1 MTPIRSAGNPQFKAL
16 SKLVQSSRER
26 KRAGLSLLDGAH
38 LVAAYRDHVGVP
50 KRVVVSGTGLGNPE
64 INGLLDRMSGLEP
77 IVLGDRLFEKLSSVV
92 TPTGVI
98 AVIETPRVELRPQT
112 LEACV
117 MVEDLQ
123 DPGNLGSLLRSA
135 AAAGMADVLLS
146 KNSVHAWSPRVLR
159 AAMGAHFLLRI
170 HEDVDLAAAVREFM
184 GSVIATS
191 RQARQS
197 LYDADLRG
205 NIALVFGNE
214 GAGVS
219 PGLITGAHAVVAIP
233 MPGRAESLNVAAAA
247 AICLFERV
255 RQQSAAIL
263 R

>member
-1 MTPIRSAGNPQFKAL
+1 MASIRSTGNAQFKAL
-16 SKLVQSSRER
+16 NKLVQSSRER
-26 KRAGLSLLDGAH
+26 RQAGLSLLDGAH
-38 LVAAYRDHVGVP
+38 LVAAYGEHVGTP
-50 KRVVVSGTGLGNPE
+50 QQLVVSDSGLRNPE
-64 INGLLDRMSGLEP
+64 VTALLGRMAQMEP
-77 IVLGDRLFEKLSSVV
+77 IVLADALFQKLSSVV

-98 AVIETPRVELRPQT
+98 AVIKTPRVELQPEA
-112 LEACV
+112 LDACV

-170 HEDVDLAAAVREFM
+170 YEGVDLAAASRRIK
-184 GSVIATS
+184 GRVIATHQQGQRS
-191 RQARQS
+191 VFE
-197 LYDADLRG
+197 ADLRG
-205 NIALVFGNE
+205 SVAFLFGNE

-219 PGLITGAHAVVAIP
+219 RELIAEADDVVAIP
-233 MPGRAESLNVAAAA
+233 MPGKAESLNVAAAA

-255 RQQSAAIL
+255 RQLAVSGKQ
-263 R
+263 

>member
-1 MTPIRSAGNPQFKAL
+1 MASIRSTDNAHFKAL

-38 LVAAYRDHVGVP
+38 LVAAYRDYVGVP
-50 KRVVVSGTGLGNPE
+50 ERVVVSGTGLVNPE
-64 INGLLDRMSGLEP
+64 IKALLDRMSGLEP
-77 IVLGDRLFEKLSSVV
+77 IVLGDRLFQKLSSVV
-92 TPTGVI
+92 TPTGII
-98 AVIETPRVELRPQT
+98 AVIETPRVELRPH
-112 LEACV
+112 EIDACV
-117 MVEDLQ
+117 MVEDVQ

-170 HEDVDLAAAVREFM
+170 HEGVDLAAAVRQFK
-184 GSVIATS
+184 GRVIATS
-191 RQARQS
+191 QQAQQS
-197 LYDADLRG
+197 LFDADLRG
-205 NIALVFGNE
+205 NVALVFGNE

-233 MPGRAESLNVAAAA
+233 MPGKAESLNVAAAA
-247 AICLFERV
+247 AVCLFERV
-255 RQQSAAIL
+255 RQMAAAD
-263 R
+263 RR